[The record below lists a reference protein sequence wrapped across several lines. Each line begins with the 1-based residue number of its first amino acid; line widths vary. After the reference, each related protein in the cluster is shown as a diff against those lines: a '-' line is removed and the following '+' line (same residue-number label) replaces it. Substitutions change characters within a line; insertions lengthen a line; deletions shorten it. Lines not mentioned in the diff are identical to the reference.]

1 MVTTN
6 TTDMQA
12 TFQRLS
18 QAALTSETGGDGVTC
33 SVLRDDLSS
42 LLLAYRLELGNQ
54 NKKLPQ
60 PKAEPTSPSQ
70 DDTDNQQWKTE
81 FGASYFN
88 DVSREV
94 VQSLSLL
101 TDQSWHNDELPSFV
115 LCEQEINNTRYPLRA
130 WVGFDEEDDNK
141 EVFVFSLGLNVND
154 EYDWT
159 HTSAIE
165 SIFDTIDPMCRLDS
179 DETQTNNQNI
189 IELINRTQKE
199 FPAEVIAY
207 IKSKS

>member
-18 QAALTSETGGDGVTC
+18 QAALTSETGGDGGTF

-54 NKKLPQ
+54 NKELPE
-60 PKAEPTSPSQ
+60 PEAEPTSPSQ
-70 DDTDNQQWKTE
+70 DDSDNQQWKTE

-88 DVSREV
+88 DVSPEL

-115 LCEQEINNTRYPLRA
+115 LCEQEINNTRYSLRA

-179 DETQTNNQNI
+179 DETQTNNLNI